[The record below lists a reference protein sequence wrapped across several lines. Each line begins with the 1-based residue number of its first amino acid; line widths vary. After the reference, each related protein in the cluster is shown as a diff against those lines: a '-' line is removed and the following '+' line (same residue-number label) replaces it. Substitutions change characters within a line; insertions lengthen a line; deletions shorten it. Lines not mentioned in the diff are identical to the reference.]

1 MDEDKKQEIAHSE
14 RKISA
19 DEQKIE
25 FKKETEPVQE
35 KQEVPSQDKLVA
47 EGLRREIEMMELD
60 ESQKK
65 EAEEKA
71 KKITFLGDDQ
81 KLEHL
86 LEIAKEK
93 GVVYAVKVAKN
104 MNDPFLLDTFHDLL
118 AREGMYKNFT
128 K

>member
-1 MDEDKKQEIAHSE
+1 MDEKL
-14 RKISA
+14 KIPA
-19 DEQKIE
+19 GEQHIE
-25 FKKETEPVQE
+25 FKKEAEPAPE
-35 KQEVPSQDKLVA
+35 KKEVLSQDKLVA
-47 EGLRREIEMMELD
+47 EELKREIEMMDLD
-60 ESQKK
+60 ENLKK

-86 LEIAKEK
+86 LKIAKEK
-93 GVVYAVKVAKN
+93 GVVYAVKVAKD

-118 AREGMYKNFT
+118 AREGMYQNFT